1 MKILILT
8 SHFGMG
14 HYCAAEAIKEE
25 LLESNTDDIIEI
37 VDIVKVLFPI
47 MHKLVYRFFTLFICR
62 FSCVYNFINSFAMKH
77 E

>member
-37 VDIVKVLFPI
+37 VDIVKVLFHI
-47 MHKLVYRFFTLFICR
+47 MHKLVLL
-62 FSCVYNFINSFAMKH
+62 
-77 E
+77 